1 MDIGI
6 VSQNTSE
13 RKSFFD
19 RLRGDDAVGETVTFS
34 FNFSINCKMDTLDN
48 IALELKEKAMLE
60 LAKELSIFMSKAD
73 THIKDSDY
81 RKNRGYHIKDIVDR
95 TYMTVVGDVSF
106 SRRYYEGPD
115 GERVYLL
122 DEFMGI
128 SPRERVSKNA
138 SATLVNNSG
147 AMSYAKAVGQ
157 TGLQVSRQ
165 TVCNRVHSTEDVV
178 VKVPEEKRVVDDLHI
193 FIDEGHTKVHGD
205 KRKVSVIVP
214 LIVISEGIDASDPN
228 RHVLKNPIFL
238 GFYRQN
244 TETMFDQVYGVA
256 ARRYDISRVR
266 NIYVHSDGGNWIK
279 GIKDVFP
286 DYIPVMDEFHIMQ
299 HFREMRSYFAEEDIG
314 VLMRLVK
321 QGMKKEFVK
330 HFSDKFAE
338 ITDLN
343 KKQNARSTFTYF
355 KRNWVAITNRYKL
368 DVCGSCTEAEV
379 SHVLSERISR
389 TPCAWSYVGLDKITM
404 IRILQ
409 ANGGM
414 IKGENINVTRDKEG
428 EEKSLN
434 TKRKEGY
441 KDHMEYLEEERKRF
455 VERLK
460 EIYMEEN
467 PKYYIDPS
475 SPIQKLLRALTS

>member
-13 RKSFFD
+13 RNSFFD

-81 RKNRGYHIKDIVDR
+81 RKNRGYHIKDIVDM

-165 TVCNRVHSTEDVV
+165 T
-178 VKVPEEKRVVDDLHI
+178 
-193 FIDEGHTKVHGD
+193 
-205 KRKVSVIVP
+205 
-214 LIVISEGIDASDPN
+214 
-228 RHVLKNPIFL
+228 
-238 GFYRQN
+238 
-244 TETMFDQVYGVA
+244 
-256 ARRYDISRVR
+256 
-266 NIYVHSDGGNWIK
+266 
-279 GIKDVFP
+279 FP
-286 DYIPVMDEFHIMQ
+286 
-299 HFREMRSYFAEEDIG
+299 S
-314 VLMRLVK
+314 
-321 QGMKKEFVK
+321 
-330 HFSDKFAE
+330 
-338 ITDLN
+338 
-343 KKQNARSTFTYF
+343 
-355 KRNWVAITNRYKL
+355 
-368 DVCGSCTEAEV
+368 
-379 SHVLSERISR
+379 
-389 TPCAWSYVGLDKITM
+389 
-404 IRILQ
+404 
-409 ANGGM
+409 
-414 IKGENINVTRDKEG
+414 
-428 EEKSLN
+428 
-434 TKRKEGY
+434 
-441 KDHMEYLEEERKRF
+441 
-455 VERLK
+455 
-460 EIYMEEN
+460 
-467 PKYYIDPS
+467 
-475 SPIQKLLRALTS
+475 